1 MDDMID
7 IEKRRRVM
15 DRSIKLGHCICDPK
29 KPCPC
34 DLFRERDL
42 CLCAGERPEDAPEDV
57 PLTSLVK
64 NAGCASKINQN
75 DLKRV
80 LVGLPQIDD
89 PRVLVG
95 SNAAD
100 DAGVFKLNDEMAL
113 VQTVDVFTPGVDDP
127 YVFGQIAAANSLSDV
142 YAMGGRPLSALAIIG
157 FPIETLSPRLMTRI
171 LRGGL
176 DKMHEAGVPIV
187 GGHSIN
193 DLDVK
198 YGFAVTGMI
207 HPDRIVTNANA
218 KPGEMLV
225 LTKPLG
231 VGIVS
236 FAAQLGEASPAAM
249 TAIAASMT
257 TLNKAAAEAMV
268 ECGVTCATDITG
280 FGLMGHL
287 SEMVRQSEVRAE
299 IWAAR
304 VPVFDEVLDYVRRGL
319 ISGAIERNREYAS
332 QYVGVSPEVNETLT
346 HVLYDPQT
354 SGGLLMAVPPD
365 RVEELLERVEGAV
378 VVGRV
383 VEPAEGRIMVINE
396 AHDREQAPVPCC
408 AAATHARETGTD
420 PVIEATP
427 CCAGGAPSPESGT
440 DPVVAPGPC
449 CAGSVAS
456 AAGTAKEKFGA
467 FMAEV
472 NSGGTLCAREK
483 ELMALVLSIVSKC
496 EPCVKIHLKKA
507 AEAGLT
513 EAEIE
518 EAVWMAISFGGAPT
532 MMWYNSLRE
541 K

>member
-1 MDDMID
+1 MID
-7 IEKRRRVM
+7 LEKRRRVM
-15 DRSIKLGHCICDPK
+15 DRSLTLGHCICDPK

-64 NAGCASKINQN
+64 NAGCASKINQS

-80 LVGLPQIDD
+80 LVGLPQFDD

-95 SNAAD
+95 SNTGD
-100 DAGVFKLNDEMAL
+100 DAGVVKLDDETAL

-198 YGFAVTGMI
+198 YGFAVTGLV
-207 HPDRIVTNANA
+207 HPQRIVTNAQA
-218 KPGEMLV
+218 RPGDLLV

-231 VGIVS
+231 VGIIS
-236 FAAQLGEASPAAM
+236 FTNQLGEASDEAM
-249 TAIAASMT
+249 ATIAASMT
-257 TLNKAAAEAMV
+257 TLNKTASELML
-268 ECGVTCATDITG
+268 EYGVDCATDVTG
-280 FGLMGHL
+280 FGLLGHL
-287 SEMVRQSEVRAE
+287 SELVRQSGVTAEVWAE
-299 IWAAR
+299 R
-304 VPVFDEVLDYVRRGL
+304 VPVFPEALEYVRRGF
-319 ISGAIERNREYAS
+319 ISGAVERNREYAG
-332 QYVGVSPEVNETLT
+332 QYVTAADVDEERL

-354 SGGLLMAVPPD
+354 SGGLLLCVAPE
-365 RVEELLERVEGAV
+365 RAEELVEKLQAAGQTATAII
-378 VVGRV
+378 GRIV
-383 VEPAEGRIMVINE
+383 QQAEGRIMVINDGE
-396 AHDREQAPVPCC
+396 TCGSGASEEPAQIDAPSACC
-408 AAATHARETGTD
+408 AQASA
-420 PVIEATP
+420 P
-427 CCAGGAPSPESGT
+427 CCAGEPIGE
-440 DPVVAPGPC
+440 GPK
-449 CAGSVAS
+449 AR
-456 AAGTAKEKFGA
+456 FGA
-467 FMAEV
+467 FMASV
-472 NSGGTLCAREK
+472 NAAGALSLREK
-483 ELMALVLSIVSKC
+483 KLLALALSVQSKC
-496 EPCVKIHLKKA
+496 EPCLKMHLKQA
-507 AEAGLT
+507 AEMGLT

-518 EAVWMAISFGGAPT
+518 EATWMAIAFGGAPT
-532 MMWYNSLRE
+532 MMWYNAVRG

>member
-1 MDDMID
+1 MDNMID

-15 DRSIKLGHCICDPK
+15 DRSLKLCHCICDPK

-80 LVGLPQIDD
+80 LVGLPPIDD

-95 SNAAD
+95 SNTAD
-100 DAGVFKLNDEMAL
+100 DAGVFKLDDETAL

-198 YGFAVTGMI
+198 YGFAVTGII

-218 KPGEMLV
+218 RPGDMLV

-236 FAAQLGEASPAAM
+236 FAAQLGEASAAAM
-249 TAIAASMT
+249 ADIAASMT
-257 TLNKAAAEAMV
+257 TLNKAAAEAMID
-268 ECGVTCATDITG
+268 CSVTCATDITG

-287 SEMVRQSEVRAE
+287 SEMVRQSEVTAE
-299 IWAAR
+299 IWATR

-332 QYVGVSPEVNETLT
+332 QYVAVSPEVDETLA

-365 RVEELLERVEGAV
+365 RVGELLERVESAV
-378 VVGRV
+378 VVGRI
-383 VEPAEGRIMVINE
+383 VEPSEGRIMVISDD
-396 AHDREQAPVPCC
+396 DRSEKAAAPCC
-408 AAATHARETGTD
+408 AAASHAQEMGTDPANEPAPCCAAAAHSPEAGTD
-420 PVIEATP
+420 PVT
-427 CCAGGAPSPESGT
+427 
-440 DPVVAPGPC
+440 VPGPC
-449 CAGSVAS
+449 CAGSAAS
-456 AAGTAKEKFGA
+456 TAGTAKEKFGA
-467 FMAEV
+467 FMTEV
-472 NSGGTLCAREK
+472 NSGGTLSPREK
-483 ELMALVLSIVSKC
+483 ELMALVLSIISKC

-513 EAEIE
+513 EAESE

-532 MMWYNSLRE
+532 MMWYNSLRG

>member
-1 MDDMID
+1 MID
-7 IEKRRRVM
+7 LEKRRRVM

-64 NAGCASKINQN
+64 NAGCASKINQS
-75 DLKRV
+75 DLKRA

-95 SNAAD
+95 SNTGD
-100 DAGVFKLNDEMAL
+100 DAGVVKLDDETAL

-142 YAMGGRPLSALAIIG
+142 YAMGGKPLSALAIIG

-198 YGFAVTGMI
+198 YGFAVTGLV
-207 HPDRIVTNANA
+207 HPQRIVTNAQA
-218 KPGEMLV
+218 RPGDLLI

-231 VGIVS
+231 VGIIS
-236 FAAQLGEASPAAM
+236 FANQLGEASAQAM
-249 TAIAASMT
+249 ATIAASMT
-257 TLNKAAAEAMV
+257 TLNKAASELML
-268 ECGVTCATDITG
+268 EYGVTCATDVTG
-280 FGLMGHL
+280 FGLLGHL
-287 SEMVRQSEVRAE
+287 SEMVRQSGVTAE
-299 IWAAR
+299 IWAER
-304 VPVFDEVLDYVRRGL
+304 VPVFPEALEYVGRGF
-319 ISGAIERNREYAS
+319 ISGAVERNREYAG
-332 QYVGVSPEVNETLT
+332 QYVTATGVGEDRL

-354 SGGLLMAVPPD
+354 SGGLLMCVAPD
-365 RVEELLERVEGAV
+365 RAAELLGKLHAAGQTTAAVIGRIVEE
-378 VVGRV
+378 
-383 VEPAEGRIMVINE
+383 AEGRIMVMKDGE
-396 AHDREQAPVPCC
+396 AKGGAARCSGSDDHALEGGTDPIPPTSCC
-408 AAATHARETGTD
+408 AAAA
-420 PVIEATP
+420 PP
-427 CCAGGAPSPESGT
+427 CCAKASET
-440 DPVVAPGPC
+440 TAE
-449 CAGSVAS
+449 GS
-456 AAGTAKEKFGA
+456 AKDKFGA
-467 FMAEV
+467 FM
-472 NSGGTLCAREK
+472 GTINAAGALNLREK
-483 ELMALVLSIVSKC
+483 ELLALALSVQSKC

-507 AEAGLT
+507 AEVGLT

-518 EAVWMAISFGGAPT
+518 EAVWAAIAFGGAPT
-532 MMWYNSLRE
+532 MMWYNTV
-541 K
+541 KGK

>member
-1 MDDMID
+1 MID
-7 IEKRRRVM
+7 LEKRRRVM

-64 NAGCASKINQN
+64 NAGCASKINQS

-80 LVGLPQIDD
+80 LVGLPQIDE

-95 SNAAD
+95 SNTGD
-100 DAGVFKLNDEMAL
+100 DAGVFKLDDQTAL

-142 YAMGGRPLSALAIIG
+142 YAMGGKPLSALAIIG

-198 YGFAVTGMI
+198 YGFAVTGLV

-218 KPGEMLV
+218 KPGDVLV

-236 FAAQLGEASPAAM
+236 FAAQLGEASAEAM
-249 TAIAASMT
+249 AAIAESMT
-257 TLNKAAAEAMV
+257 TLNKAASEAMV
-268 ECGVTCATDITG
+268 ECGVTCATDVTG

-287 SEMVRQSEVRAE
+287 SEMVRQSGVAAEV
-299 IWAAR
+299 WAR
-304 VPVFDEVLDYVRRGL
+304 RMPVFDGVLDYVRRGFV
-319 ISGAIERNREYAS
+319 SGAVERNREYAS
-332 QYVGVSPEVNETLT
+332 QYVDLVPEVPETLA

-354 SGGLLMAVPPD
+354 SGGLLMAVPAE
-365 RVEELLERVEGAV
+365 RVAELLGRVDRAV
-378 VVGRV
+378 VIGRI
-383 VEPAEGRIMVINE
+383 VESAEGRIMVTNDGDDCCKKP
-396 AHDREQAPVPCC
+396 APCC
-408 AAATHARETGTD
+408 AAGAEPAT
-420 PVIEATP
+420 EAAP
-427 CCAGGAPSPESGT
+427 CCAGGATSE
-440 DPVVAPGPC
+440 
-449 CAGSVAS
+449 AGSAQ
-456 AAGTAKEKFGA
+456 EKFGA

-472 NSGGTLCAREK
+472 NTGGTLSLREK
-483 ELMALVLSIVSKC
+483 ELMALSLSILSKC

-518 EAVWMAISFGGAPT
+518 EAAWTAIAFGGAPT
-532 MMWYNSLRE
+532 MMWYNGVRGQ
-541 K
+541 